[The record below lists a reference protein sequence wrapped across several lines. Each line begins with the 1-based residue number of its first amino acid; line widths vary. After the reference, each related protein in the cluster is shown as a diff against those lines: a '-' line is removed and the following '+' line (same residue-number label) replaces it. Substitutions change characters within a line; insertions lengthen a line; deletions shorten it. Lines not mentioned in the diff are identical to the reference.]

1 MDRICLDCGQILNS
15 NELICRYCGSDNT
28 TDEISKYHITFGD
41 LVKIEKI
48 SKNGNFVLEMVKL
61 KNENP
66 IEYELKMQQFKQVK
80 NQPHCPTCN
89 STNIRKIESGE
100 RVVSIIGFGIFS
112 KKINKTWKCNNCG
125 HTW

>member
-48 SKNGNFVLEMVKL
+48 SKNGNFILEMVKL

-66 IEYELKMQQFKQVK
+66 IEYELKMQQFKQVSNVPK
-80 NQPHCPTCN
+80 CPHCQ
-89 STNIRKIESGE
+89 STNIAKISGTE
-100 RVVSIIGFGIFS
+100 RAASIIGLGIFS
-112 KKINKTWKCNNCG
+112 KKINKSFKCKDCGYTW
-125 HTW
+125 

>member
-48 SKNGNFVLEMVKL
+48 SKNGNFILEMVKL

-80 NQPHCPTCN
+80 NQPHCPTCQ
-89 STNIRKIESGE
+89 STNIRKISTGK
-100 RVVSIIGFGIFS
+100 RAVSILGFGILS
-112 KKINKTWKCNNCG
+112 NSIGKTYECLDCKYKW
-125 HTW
+125 